1 MTAMAKESAMA
12 AYAQKKVNG
21 SECTCD
27 DLGLITHLRDGQG
40 RTWTFQYARK
50 QLLKFTDPAGNVWAN
65 RDGRWAPERV
75 SPGVATPKGVMI
87 NHATGEIRVEDN
99 VRLTVYLPDGTTQ
112 IEVTQI
118 IDDAPVRVRFIEY
131 PTRPNRSFV
140 VVENRGGNEYVT
152 WIQDAH
158 LKLFKLEYEEGRL
171 CRYIDMAAKPSIT
184 WIAQHDAHGNIA
196 AWEGVQKGTD
206 KPMGAMHPVLQSVER
221 NGNRHF
227 RSVNGAQ
234 IVVDPSGAAFAPKTN
249 STPAESH
256 RTFVSAFQTAHLNF

>member
-1 MTAMAKESAMA
+1 MA

-27 DLGLITHLRDGQG
+27 ERGLITHLRDGQG
-40 RTWTFQYARK
+40 RTWTFQYHGER
-50 QLLKFTDPAGNVWAN
+50 LLRFTDPANNVWAN

-75 SPGVATPKGVMI
+75 MAGVATPKGVAI
-87 NHATGEIRVEDN
+87 NHSTGEIRVEDN

-112 IEVTQI
+112 IQVTQI
-118 IDDAPVRVRFIEY
+118 IDDVAVRVRFIEY

-140 VVENRGGNEYVT
+140 VVENRGGTEYVT

-158 LKLFKLEYEEGRL
+158 LKLFKLEYEQGKL
-171 CRYIDMAAKPSIT
+171 VRYIDMAAKPSIT
-184 WIAQHDAHGNIA
+184 WCAQRDAAGNIA
-196 AWEGVQKGTD
+196 SWDGVQKGTD
-206 KPMGAMHPVLQSVER
+206 KPMGAMHPVLQSVEL

-234 IVVDPSGAAFAPKTN
+234 IVVDPSGAAFAPKT
-249 STPAESH
+249 STTQTESQ
-256 RTFVSAFQTAHLNF
+256 RTFVNAFQTAHLNF